1 MPISGAGFVRLY
13 IRTIRGYMLIEQLIS
28 PIVPTLIL
36 TDTGNKAL
44 SLMDENNLEQLP
56 LIAED
61 KYIALVRE
69 NDLMDWDKQ
78 ESALQGAD
86 FLSYRPAVLGTGHPY
101 EAIRLA
107 HQHNLSIVP
116 VIDTENTYIGA
127 VTRSDLLR
135 YITEKSG
142 LDNPG
147 GIIVLEVEPRNYS
160 LYDIAR
166 ICESEEVLLIST
178 QIFSNKITGKLEVTL
193 KTNRTSLSAVVS
205 ALERRNYKV
214 LEVFGDNTDNA
225 SMTDRYN
232 LLMNYI
238 NM

>member
-1 MPISGAGFVRLY
+1 MI
-13 IRTIRGYMLIEQLIS
+13 IEQLIS
-28 PIVPTLIL
+28 PVVPTLIP
-36 TDTGNKAL
+36 TDTGDKAL
-44 SLMDENNLEQLP
+44 LLMDENSLDQLP
-56 LIAED
+56 LIQED
-61 KYIALVRE
+61 KYMALVQE
-69 NDLMDWDKQ
+69 DDLLDWDKQ
-78 ESALQGAD
+78 SSVLQGAD
-86 FLSYRPAVLGTGHPY
+86 FLNFRPAVLATGHPY

-107 HQHNLSIVP
+107 HQQNLSIVP
-116 VIDTENTYIGA
+116 VVDSENTYLGA
-127 VTRSDLLR
+127 ITRNDLLR

-147 GIIVLEVEPRNYS
+147 GIMVLEIDPRNYS
-160 LYDIAR
+160 LYEIAR

-205 ALERRNYKV
+205 ALERHNYKV
-214 LEVFGDNTDNA
+214 IEVFGDSKD
-225 SMTDRYN
+225 SEGVIDRYN

>member
-1 MPISGAGFVRLY
+1 
-13 IRTIRGYMLIEQLIS
+13 MLIEQLIS

-36 TDTGNKAL
+36 TDTGDKAL
-44 SLMDENNLEQLP
+44 SLMEENNLEQLP
-56 LIAED
+56 LIADD
-61 KYIALVRE
+61 KYVALVRE

-78 ESALQGAD
+78 ETALQGAD
-86 FLSYRPAVLGTGHPY
+86 FLGYRPAVLATGHPY

-107 HQHNLSIVP
+107 HQQNLAIVP
-116 VIDTENTYIGA
+116 VVDAENTYIGA

-147 GIIVLEVEPRNYS
+147 GIIVLEVEPRSYS

-193 KTNRTSLSAVVS
+193 KTNRTNLSAIVS
-205 ALERRNYKV
+205 ALERRNYKI
-214 LEVFGDNTDNA
+214 LEVFGDNNDNA
-225 SMTDRYN
+225 GMADRYN

>member
-1 MPISGAGFVRLY
+1 
-13 IRTIRGYMLIEQLIS
+13 MLIEQLIS

-36 TDTGNKAL
+36 TDTGDRAL

-56 LIAED
+56 LIAEE

-116 VIDTENTYIGA
+116 VIDNENTYIGA

>member
-1 MPISGAGFVRLY
+1 
-13 IRTIRGYMLIEQLIS
+13 MLIEQLIS

-36 TDTGNKAL
+36 TDTGDKAL

-61 KYIALVRE
+61 KYVALVKE
-69 NDLMDWDKQ
+69 NDILDWDKQ

-86 FLSYRPAVLGTGHPY
+86 FLDYRPAVLATGHPY

-107 HQHNLSIVP
+107 HQQNLSIVP
-116 VIDTENTYIGA
+116 VVDTENTYIGA

-225 SMTDRYN
+225 GVQDRYD